1 VNRSTVHTNSG
12 PALAPPSVSPYVTAM
27 SQSVIFDSEHAD
39 YLVELLS
46 ESLSNDEL
54 ATRMSKHFKVRI
66 TAAHIQRLLSRMR
79 SRTDPIYR
87 AAPYRKAGSRFS
99 G

>member
-1 VNRSTVHTNSG
+1 M
-12 PALAPPSVSPYVTAM
+12 P
-27 SQSVIFDSEHAD
+27 QSFMFDSEHAD
-39 YLVELLS
+39 YLIQLLS
-46 ESLSNDEL
+46 ESFSNDEL
-54 ATRMSKHFKVRI
+54 AVRMSRQFKVRI
-66 TAAHIQRLLSRMR
+66 TTAHIQRLLSRMR

>member
-1 VNRSTVHTNSG
+1 M
-12 PALAPPSVSPYVTAM
+12 P
-27 SQSVIFDSEHAD
+27 QSFMFDSEHAD
-39 YLVELLS
+39 YLIQLLS

-54 ATRMSKHFKVRI
+54 AVRMSRQFKVRI
-66 TAAHIQRLLSRMR
+66 TTAHIQRLLSRMR